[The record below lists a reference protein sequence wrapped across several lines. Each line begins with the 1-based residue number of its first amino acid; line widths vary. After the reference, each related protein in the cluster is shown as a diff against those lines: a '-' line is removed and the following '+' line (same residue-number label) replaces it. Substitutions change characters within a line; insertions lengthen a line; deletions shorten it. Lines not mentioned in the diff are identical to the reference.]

1 MDKLSK
7 AVAIRQRPL
16 TQPVFVVVNIPTTFF
31 KATNGAYYSP
41 LIKSFRNQEN
51 VEDKQV
57 HFIPNVVSPLFSIE
71 ERAAH
76 MTSKV
81 RRKTLEIEASK
92 VHLVT
97 HSFAGI
103 DARAALSLNGL
114 NEQV

>member
-1 MDKLSK
+1 MDKISK
-7 AVAIRQRPL
+7 AVSIRQRAL

-31 KATNGAYYSP
+31 KATNGAYYDP
-41 LIKSFRNQEN
+41 LMRCFKNQEN
-51 VEDKQV
+51 VNEKQV
-57 HFIPNVVSPLFSIE
+57 HFIPNIVSPLFTIE
-71 ERAAH
+71 ERAAN
-76 MTSKV
+76 MASKV

-114 NEQV
+114 SE